1 MNRAPSPQR
10 NKTMTTILFAS
21 LPPTR
26 LALRAAFRRLPRAF
40 PCAGVQLSAFI
51 LPLLLLSACASNQP
65 RPVADR
71 YTRENSSRVVSRGPA
86 PMGDAEARR
95 LASGG
100 QVTSTP
106 VKKSTVTS
114 GGRVTQSSE
123 ESVTSTTTTETVVG
137 SQAVAAPDAEVSP
150 R

>member
-1 MNRAPSPQR
+1 MK
-10 NKTMTTILFAS
+10 KTVFAS
-21 LPPTR
+21 LAPAHV
-26 LALRAAFRRLPRAF
+26 ALRAAFSRLPRTL

-51 LPLLLLSACASNQP
+51 LPLFLLSACASTQP

-71 YTRENSSRVVSRGPA
+71 YTSENSSRVVSRGPA
-86 PMGDAEARR
+86 PMDDAEARR
-95 LASGG
+95 LAAGG

-106 VKKSTVTS
+106 IKKNTVTS
-114 GGRVTQSSE
+114 GGRVAKSSE

-137 SQAVAAPDAEVSP
+137 SKAVAAPDGEVSG